1 MVRYTVKADAAA
13 LNEQLV
19 RDVYAE
25 LAVAQ
30 PDGFRYATF
39 TLDDGI
45 SFVHVA
51 EHADGANPLTA
62 VAAFGRFQE
71 RLAERCDAP
80 PVVTELSEVGSYR
93 FFDSVA

>member
-1 MVRYTVKADAAA
+1 MVRYTVKPDAVA

-19 RDVYAE
+19 REVYEE
-25 LAVAQ
+25 LADAQ

-39 TLDDGI
+39 TLDDGV

-51 EHADGANPLTA
+51 EHADGANPLAT

-71 RLAERCDAP
+71 SLRERCDAP
-80 PVVTELSEVGSYR
+80 PVLTELSEVGSYR
-93 FFDSVA
+93 FFDAAA